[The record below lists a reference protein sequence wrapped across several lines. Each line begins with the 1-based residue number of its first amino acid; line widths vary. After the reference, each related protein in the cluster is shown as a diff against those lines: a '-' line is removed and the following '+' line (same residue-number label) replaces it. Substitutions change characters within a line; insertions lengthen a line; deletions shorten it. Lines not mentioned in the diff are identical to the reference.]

1 MTASIY
7 RTVTNEIVK
16 GEIIK
21 SQSQQDMLIIQ
32 DKKIHWR
39 SERIQDL
46 SDCSVGSFLLCQTQ
60 CESVQSINEFFS
72 RTANV

>member
-1 MTASIY
+1 LKTSWEKTLGGMSMTASIY

-32 DKKIHWR
+32 DKKR
-39 SERIQDL
+39 LFPCR
-46 SDCSVGSFLLCQTQ
+46 
-60 CESVQSINEFFS
+60 
-72 RTANV
+72 

>member
-32 DKKIHWR
+32 DKKGYFHVVEPIPLLLHQLPTD
-39 SERIQDL
+39 ERLKNPLAIRKNT
-46 SDCSVGSFLLCQTQ
+46 GSF
-60 CESVQSINEFFS
+60 
-72 RTANV
+72 

>member
-32 DKKIHWR
+32 DKKGYFHFVEPIPATTTSTPH
-39 SERIQDL
+39 
-46 SDCSVGSFLLCQTQ
+46 
-60 CESVQSINEFFS
+60 
-72 RTANV
+72 RTKD

>member
-1 MTASIY
+1 LKTSWEKKLGGMSMTASIY

-32 DKKIHWR
+32 DKKGYFHVVEPIPATTTSTPH
-39 SERIQDL
+39 
-46 SDCSVGSFLLCQTQ
+46 
-60 CESVQSINEFFS
+60 
-72 RTANV
+72 RTKD

>member
-21 SQSQQDMLIIQ
+21 SKSQQDMLIIQ
-32 DKKIHWR
+32 DKEGYFHVVEPIPVTTAITPH
-39 SERIQDL
+39 
-46 SDCSVGSFLLCQTQ
+46 
-60 CESVQSINEFFS
+60 
-72 RTANV
+72 RTKD